1 MGPAVRMLST
11 FMRVTNSSKSSR
23 HGCQRSP
30 SASAQTSAVHKLS
43 APAKPSQPSHLRTAP
58 CCLQHSR
65 HLMPSLLGS
74 PIRPALSCLSTQ
86 FSKSTSDIRCMHAG
100 WRRLPEDLYELKDP
114 APSAWASRGPCGS
127 GAKGAV
133 RVTQIRGQPAW
144 QPRAPTY
151 PFPETEHLPNT
162 WPCPGCWGPPS

>member
-1 MGPAVRMLST
+1 MLRSFLLQPTKPWRLLTSSGTAKYGPCCQDALLT

-30 SASAQTSAVHKLS
+30 SASAQTSAIHKLS

-100 WRRLPEDLYELKDP
+100 WRAAARRPLRTER
-114 APSAWASRGPCGS
+114 PSPFCMGKQGS
-127 GAKGAV
+127 LWL
-133 RVTQIRGQPAW
+133 RGQRSC
-144 QPRAPTY
+144 QG
-151 PFPETEHLPNT
+151 H
-162 WPCPGCWGPPS
+162 SD